1 MEFLRRNINKQS
13 RNGDIISSSISSS
26 YIGGSNSGG
35 GVVSGN
41 YLPATMN
48 DENIYI
54 VPHYVTFQETTTT
67 TDIDGNETETI
78 KNLLEIT
85 SNGIIVNGN
94 IIASG
99 EVSAFGSG
107 STSGSNSGSTM
118 DIEDNL
124 TSNRTD
130 AALSANQGRIL
141 KEMIDNIDVSDVDID
156 LSEYSKT
163 SHTHSNYSL
172 TSHTH
177 AISAITNLQTTLDSK
192 ATNTDL
198 TAHTANTTYHITS
211 NERTKWDE
219 TYTNLNDW
227 FYKDSNGNIHS
238 KYNLIGDNEISAY
251 GSGETGNTSIDLENY
266 YTKDEVDDLI
276 DNIDVIGIDLSEY
289 SKTSHTHSNYAL
301 TSHTHSGYALTS
313 HNHPISA
320 VTNLQS
326 TLDGKS
332 STSHTHTQYAS
343 SSHTH
348 AISAVTNLQ
357 STLDAKTTNT
367 AFTAHTANTTYHITS
382 NERTKWNDTNT
393 NFNDWFYKDSS
404 GNIHSKYNFIG
415 DNEISAYGSGS
426 TSGGSGNVDID
437 LSDYY
442 TKDEVDDLIAN
453 VDIGDIDLSD
463 YSKTSHTH
471 SNYALTSHTHSGY
484 ASTSHTHTIANIT
497 NLQSALDGKSSTSH
511 THSTY
516 SLTSHTHPQYAS
528 SSHTHNYASIVKVGS
543 TSYNIS
549 GNTISLPSYPTLSS
563 LSGVSTSTFN
573 THSGNT
579 TLHITATERTN
590 WNKAYTNNHTHSNK
604 SVLDGITSTKVSNW
618 DTVYS
623 NWNKAF
629 SFDSSGNLKVSVNVI
644 GEGEISAYGSG
655 TSSSSGAITIVD
667 NLTSTL
673 TDAALS
679 ANQGRVLKN
688 LIDNI
693 DIDNIDLS
701 GYSKTSHTHSNY
713 SLTSHTHSGYASTSH
728 THTQYA
734 SSSHTHPISAITNL
748 QTTLN
753 GKSSTSH
760 THSTYSLT
768 SHTHSTYYDSAVS
781 RTKNTVLAA
790 PNGSAGTATFRAL
803 VAADIPSLAISKITN
818 LQSTLDGKSS
828 TSHTHSNYSLT
839 SHTHSAYATTGHT
852 HSSLT
857 FSGGTF
863 SAKTYNP
870 SGATTVNIPTSTSH
884 LTNNSGFITSAA
896 TVAAANKVTST
907 LTFTTGT
914 TSTGSYNGS
923 SAVTI
928 KIPSNTTH
936 LTNGSG
942 FITSAAT
949 VANSNKFSGYTMRSA
964 ATWVNNSVEAYI
976 QYTIDATSLST
987 SYFYPIIFPST
998 QKDLYVR
1005 MYSTAGSASAAY
1017 NQNKLEFTFRGQ
1029 GWNDTPQGLTVHFY
1043 NCYSSSETTIGCIG
1057 MGQEGGMKCIWVRGG
1072 LTYYVVSN
1080 ITPSLKTS
1088 NYTNSNEIYT
1098 TGSTLHGGTNTKVTV
1113 YWTPQTTSGLGTL
1126 YHSGG
1131 IKTGGGLTVGTDASI
1146 GGTLTS
1152 TGAISG
1158 KSGAVITGTTTSTA
1172 FVGNYLKYNNG
1183 YGASLSSAG
1192 WYRFATSS
1200 VANNAGGTYIFSI
1213 RRSYYNT
1220 NNEAYII
1227 SCTVD
1232 YSKVHWCQLNGSAN
1246 TRLIT
1251 QIRCTFTNNSTMYFD
1266 FYYNGT
1272 VANEVYVNAVGNC
1285 TLQTP
1290 TKTTSTLT
1298 TSSVLSLTDGI
1309 KLGTDTAYPITIFRN
1324 ATNGGA
1330 YIMYG
1335 ANGQLTKSWATGS
1348 DTSHNFAW
1356 YYKDTSAGTDICK
1369 MKLTSA
1375 GTLNSDYWML
1385 NNTVSNPYLKLT
1397 HTYNSTTYTHYL
1409 QGYNGYL
1416 YLGAGSSKSLRIDGS
1431 GNCLSVGEV
1440 TAYSDKRLKKNIKPL
1455 EVRGELNP
1463 VTYIKDGK
1471 RSVGFIAQEVQ
1482 ELYPELVHTDE
1493 GTEEKYLSLNYAQ
1506 LTAVLY
1512 AEIKELKER
1521 LSKLE
1526 KE

>member
-1 MEFLRRNINKQS
+1 
-13 RNGDIISSSISSS
+13 
-26 YIGGSNSGG
+26 
-35 GVVSGN
+35 
-41 YLPATMN
+41 
-48 DENIYI
+48 
-54 VPHYVTFQETTTT
+54 
-67 TDIDGNETETI
+67 
-78 KNLLEIT
+78 
-85 SNGIIVNGN
+85 
-94 IIASG
+94 
-99 EVSAFGSG
+99 
-107 STSGSNSGSTM
+107 
-118 DIEDNL
+118 
-124 TSNRTD
+124 
-130 AALSANQGRIL
+130 
-141 KEMIDNIDVSDVDID
+141 
-156 LSEYSKT
+156 
-163 SHTHSNYSL
+163 
-172 TSHTH
+172 
-177 AISAITNLQTTLDSK
+177 
-192 ATNTDL
+192 
-198 TAHTANTTYHITS
+198 
-211 NERTKWDE
+211 
-219 TYTNLNDW
+219 
-227 FYKDSNGNIHS
+227 
-238 KYNLIGDNEISAY
+238 
-251 GSGETGNTSIDLENY
+251 
-266 YTKDEVDDLI
+266 
-276 DNIDVIGIDLSEY
+276 
-289 SKTSHTHSNYAL
+289 
-301 TSHTHSGYALTS
+301 
-313 HNHPISA
+313 
-320 VTNLQS
+320 
-326 TLDGKS
+326 
-332 STSHTHTQYAS
+332 
-343 SSHTH
+343 
-348 AISAVTNLQ
+348 
-357 STLDAKTTNT
+357 
-367 AFTAHTANTTYHITS
+367 
-382 NERTKWNDTNT
+382 
-393 NFNDWFYKDSS
+393 
-404 GNIHSKYNFIG
+404 
-415 DNEISAYGSGS
+415 
-426 TSGGSGNVDID
+426 
-437 LSDYY
+437 
-442 TKDEVDDLIAN
+442 
-453 VDIGDIDLSD
+453 
-463 YSKTSHTH
+463 
-471 SNYALTSHTHSGY
+471 
-484 ASTSHTHTIANIT
+484 
-497 NLQSALDGKSSTSH
+497 
-511 THSTY
+511 
-516 SLTSHTHPQYAS
+516 
-528 SSHTHNYASIVKVGS
+528 
-543 TSYNIS
+543 
-549 GNTISLPSYPTLSS
+549 
-563 LSGVSTSTFN
+563 
-573 THSGNT
+573 
-579 TLHITATERTN
+579 
-590 WNKAYTNNHTHSNK
+590 
-604 SVLDGITSTKVSNW
+604 
-618 DTVYS
+618 
-623 NWNKAF
+623 
-629 SFDSSGNLKVSVNVI
+629 
-644 GEGEISAYGSG
+644 
-655 TSSSSGAITIVD
+655 
-667 NLTSTL
+667 
-673 TDAALS
+673 
-679 ANQGRVLKN
+679 
-688 LIDNI
+688 
-693 DIDNIDLS
+693 
-701 GYSKTSHTHSNY
+701 
-713 SLTSHTHSGYASTSH
+713 
-728 THTQYA
+728 
-734 SSSHTHPISAITNL
+734 
-748 QTTLN
+748 
-753 GKSSTSH
+753 
-760 THSTYSLT
+760 
-768 SHTHSTYYDSAVS
+768 
-781 RTKNTVLAA
+781 
-790 PNGSAGTATFRAL
+790 
-803 VAADIPSLAISKITN
+803 
-818 LQSTLDGKSS
+818 
-828 TSHTHSNYSLT
+828 
-839 SHTHSAYATTGHT
+839 
-852 HSSLT
+852 
-857 FSGGTF
+857 
-863 SAKTYNP
+863 
-870 SGATTVNIPTSTSH
+870 
-884 LTNNSGFITSAA
+884 
-896 TVAAANKVTST
+896 
-907 LTFTTGT
+907 
-914 TSTGSYNGS
+914 
-923 SAVTI
+923 
-928 KIPSNTTH
+928 
-936 LTNGSG
+936 
-942 FITSAAT
+942 
-949 VANSNKFSGYTMRSA
+949 MRSA